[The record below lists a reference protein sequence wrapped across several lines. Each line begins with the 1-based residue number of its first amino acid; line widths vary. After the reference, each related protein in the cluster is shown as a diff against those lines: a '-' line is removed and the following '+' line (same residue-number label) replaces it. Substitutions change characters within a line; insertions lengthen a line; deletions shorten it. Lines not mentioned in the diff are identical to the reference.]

1 MQEEYKELKKITPYK
16 ILADESIEDVGDFED
31 LASQFHA
38 VNIKFMKTGSLIKAR
53 DFILKAKRHQMEAMM
68 GCMIETTIG
77 ISYGMLFGGMVEYVD
92 LDGFLLV
99 KDEAY
104 KLVSEDQGVLSL

>member
-1 MQEEYKELKKITPYK
+1 
-16 ILADESIEDVGDFED
+16 
-31 LASQFHA
+31 
-38 VNIKFMKTGSLIKAR
+38 
-53 DFILKAKRHQMEAMM
+53 
-68 GCMIETTIG
+68 MIETTIG

-104 KLVSEDQGVLSL
+104 KLVSEDQGILSL